1 MNPKLHYLALSQNR
15 EVSAIKRSSE
25 LGCPPALPLASVI
38 DNQLKQ
44 ANVSSAVQKGN
55 SCTYSFGTPIFLV
68 CVHPQTS
75 WSGRLGKHLH

>member
-25 LGCPPALPLASVI
+25 LGYPPTLPLASVI

-44 ANVSSAVQKGN
+44 ANVSSAVQKD
-55 SCTYSFGTPIFLV
+55 
-68 CVHPQTS
+68 
-75 WSGRLGKHLH
+75 K